1 MVDSKKPL
9 VSSMRIDGVLFH
21 LKYEDLQ
28 RVCFMYGL
36 YGHAMEMSEDEE
48 LYNGGTGHGDA
59 RIGGSGSDVDERC
72 PTNFETIYGNNV
84 GGNDGCGSRTM
95 HSLMIESSGMI
106 RTGSRQW
113 DSRNLLHTQV
123 VASLRGVVLQKVH
136 ANNFD
141 GRGQGTVQVVPS
153 VGTQASAEDLQ
164 GNRESTIYKVDSY
177 GLDPI
182 GLWP

>member
-1 MVDSKKPL
+1 
-9 VSSMRIDGVLFH
+9 MRIDGVLFH

-59 RIGGSGSDVDERC
+59 RIG
-72 PTNFETIYGNNV
+72 GNNV